1 MEATAFVTVL
11 RDRLGADDAA
21 QASLG
26 PGAVHQGMLGAI
38 DRGRDE
44 ELASLHY
51 EMTELRRDLREGLEK
66 LRADM
71 HRDRAESSADA
82 MRWAM
87 LFWIAQAVAVAGIVS
102 ALR

>member
-1 MEATAFVTVL
+1 
-11 RDRLGADDAA
+11 
-21 QASLG
+21 
-26 PGAVHQGMLGAI
+26 
-38 DRGRDE
+38 
-44 ELASLHY
+44 
-51 EMTELRRDLREGLEK
+51 LEK